1 MSNSKATLLAM
12 IPVAVFIFLVIG
24 LLQCNFITVDADAF
38 QKEKEYTKEEL
49 LLFADF
55 AFPNDRIRKYDED
68 IRVVIK
74 NKEYLN
80 DASIHEVDSIIA
92 ILAPLVHPI
101 KIYRVEKNGNLVVT
115 RNKQTSG
122 KYRRSSGCENSNLF
136 ETLSWSNTY
145 SEIYDT
151 HHYNGAKHIFKE
163 FEHALGLD
171 KPARQYPFYTNINSN
186 TPQKPYIFRSF
197 EESDSCMAQFYISEQ
212 EKMVI
217 KMLYSPAIKSGLR
230 KEEFMKQ
237 FKLS

>member
-24 LLQCNFITVDADAF
+24 LLQCDFVTVDAAAF

-122 KYRRSSGCENSNLF
+122 KYRRDF
-136 ETLSWSNTY
+136 TQALSCNFS
-145 SEIYDT
+145 
-151 HHYNGAKHIFKE
+151 
-163 FEHALGLD
+163 
-171 KPARQYPFYTNINSN
+171 R
-186 TPQKPYIFRSF
+186 
-197 EESDSCMAQFYISEQ
+197 
-212 EKMVI
+212 
-217 KMLYSPAIKSGLR
+217 
-230 KEEFMKQ
+230 
-237 FKLS
+237 